1 MGKKAGL
8 SSANSQEQVKARVS
22 RVKQAPAH
30 DWLARVAMKFEV
42 LEGLYPDSRKAGTNN
57 FDLTPHFSHFS
68 HRKSTLSCPQGH
80 GFRYFFCKICHAAR
94 IPNNAKQSI
103 IKKPIGHAE
112 RNPFSSTPKNIGR
125 YNNKDKNIINI
136 MSLFSSTEEC
146 TIYQTQIIITI
157 VLKISK

>member
-57 FDLTPHFSHFS
+57 FDLTPFSPESEMALHQKN
-68 HRKSTLSCPQGH
+68 HADGLSW
-80 GFRYFFCKICHAAR
+80 
-94 IPNNAKQSI
+94 
-103 IKKPIGHAE
+103 
-112 RNPFSSTPKNIGR
+112 
-125 YNNKDKNIINI
+125 
-136 MSLFSSTEEC
+136 L
-146 TIYQTQIIITI
+146 
-157 VLKISK
+157 SKY

>member
-57 FDLTPHFSHFS
+57 FDLTPFSP
-68 HRKSTLSCPQGH
+68 STSSGTTKNGSRCLWAPSAP
-80 GFRYFFCKICHAAR
+80 
-94 IPNNAKQSI
+94 
-103 IKKPIGHAE
+103 
-112 RNPFSSTPKNIGR
+112 SSTAK
-125 YNNKDKNIINI
+125 
-136 MSLFSSTEEC
+136 
-146 TIYQTQIIITI
+146 
-157 VLKISK
+157 VWA

>member
-57 FDLTPHFSHFS
+57 FDLTP
-68 HRKSTLSCPQGH
+68 
-80 GFRYFFCKICHAAR
+80 
-94 IPNNAKQSI
+94 
-103 IKKPIGHAE
+103 
-112 RNPFSSTPKNIGR
+112 FSSCSAGR
-125 YNNKDKNIINI
+125 P
-136 MSLFSSTEEC
+136 SVCRASSGRAC
-146 TIYQTQIIITI
+146 
-157 VLKISK
+157 VRRCRRS